1 MTTSTVEIRGGR
13 SNEQK
18 SQMLRRIMQ
27 GVGRAS
33 GAAEDAVWVYLCDIP
48 AANVVEYGRVLLP
61 PGEEDAWFSS
71 LPEAM
76 RERLRPL
83 A

>member
-1 MTTSTVEIRGGR
+1 M
-13 SNEQK
+13 
-18 SQMLRRIMQ
+18 
-27 GVGRAS
+27 A
-33 GAAEDAVWVYLCDIP
+33 D
-48 AANVVEYGRVLLP
+48 YGRVLLP

-71 LPEAM
+71 LPDAM

>member
-1 MTTSTVEIRGGR
+1 MRTPCCLPPVSWITDCSFGSTCAGRGLA
-13 SNEQK
+13 K
-18 SQMLRRIMQ
+18 
-27 GVGRAS
+27 AS
-33 GAAEDAVWVYLCDIP
+33 GAAADAVWVYLCDIP
-48 AANVVEYGRVLLP
+48 AANVAEYGRVLLP

-71 LPEAM
+71 LPDAM

>member
-1 MTTSTVEIRGGR
+1 MPGAVLVDFERVASLGIR
-13 SNEQK
+13 
-18 SQMLRRIMQ
+18 
-27 GVGRAS
+27 
-33 GAAEDAVWVYLCDIP
+33 AATHAAVRPPGLYLCDIP
-48 AANVVEYGRVLLP
+48 AANVAEYGRVLLP

-71 LPEAM
+71 LPDAM

>member
-1 MTTSTVEIRGGR
+1 
-13 SNEQK
+13 
-18 SQMLRRIMQ
+18 MLHRIMRD
-27 GVGRAS
+27 VGNAG
-33 GAAEDAVWVYLCDIP
+33 GAAVDAVWVYLCDIP
-48 AANVVEYGRVLLP
+48 AANVAEYGRVLLP

-71 LPEAM
+71 LPDAM

>member
-1 MTTSTVEIRGGR
+1 
-13 SNEQK
+13 
-18 SQMLRRIMQ
+18 MLHRIMQ
-27 GVGRAS
+27 DVAKAS
-33 GAAEDAVWVYLCDIP
+33 GAAADAVWVYLSDIP
-48 AANVVEYGRVLLP
+48 AANVGEYGRVLLP

-71 LPEAM
+71 LPDAM

>member
-1 MTTSTVEIRGGR
+1 
-13 SNEQK
+13 
-18 SQMLRRIMQ
+18 MLRRMMH

-33 GAAEDAVWVYLCDIP
+33 GAAEDAVWVYLSEIP

-71 LPEAM
+71 LPDAI